1 MVFSFVFMNKE
12 LVRVKGR
19 GGLIPLHLASEIEDV
34 EFLAKFLTVCPDS
47 IEDVTVRG
55 ETALHIAV
63 KNDNYDSLNLLV
75 CFLKKNRVSGARKLE
90 YKILNWKDG
99 DDNTILHISTLNN
112 QQPAL
117 QLLVNN
123 GVNLKAGNFENQT
136 ALGIAAVPEIR
147 RILICAGATE
157 VIDDIPALAMILVSN
172 TTIINKVAIYVCR
185 FRNDILDEQRNTW
198 LIIAT
203 LVATA
208 TYQSILS
215 PPGGFYQ
222 PDATAKNLN
231 ITSSNSTITSNAG
244 KSVLSVV
251 HFNVFSHLNIFSFIV
266 STMAMLVMTP
276 WGGVGSTLIFGPVV
290 WFAASYLYSMWLIT
304 PDPFNLVTHLIL
316 TSLVGLGVV
325 ILIIK
330 FIVKVFTRLQRQ
342 RIAGLVIARA

>member
-1 MVFSFVFMNKE
+1 M
-12 LVRVKGR
+12 L
-19 GGLIPLHLASEIEDV
+19 
-34 EFLAKFLTVCPDS
+34 
-47 IEDVTVRG
+47 
-55 ETALHIAV
+55 
-63 KNDNYDSLNLLV
+63 
-75 CFLKKNRVSGARKLE
+75 
-90 YKILNWKDG
+90 
-99 DDNTILHISTLNN
+99 
-112 QQPAL
+112 
-117 QLLVNN
+117 
-123 GVNLKAGNFENQT
+123 
-136 ALGIAAVPEIR
+136 
-147 RILICAGATE
+147 E
-157 VIDDIPALAMILVSN
+157 VIDDIPALARTLISN

-222 PDATAKNLN
+222 ADATAKNLN
-231 ITSSNSTITSNAG
+231 ITSSNSTITTSNAG
-244 KSVLSVV
+244 KSVLSSV

-290 WFAASYLYSMWLIT
+290 WFTASYLYSMWLIT

-316 TSLVGLGVV
+316 ASFVGLVVV
-325 ILIIK
+325 ILIIM

-342 RIAGLVIARA
+342 RIAGLVIAGA